1 MEITAKDLAV
11 LLNAK
16 LEGDPNARVNKL
28 AKIEEADADS
38 FCFLGNPK
46 YFHYAQTAKAGIL
59 LCDETLE
66 YNTANI
72 AAALR
77 VKEPYQAFQKLMEAY
92 AAMNGN
98 QKTSGIEANSYIG
111 KNSTY
116 GENFY
121 LGSFSYV
128 GDNVKIGKNVTIY
141 PNSYIGD
148 NAVIGDNTTIYSNV
162 SVYHQCV
169 IGAQCILHSGCV
181 IGSDGF
187 GFAPQEDGSYK
198 KIPQTGN
205 VVIGNDV
212 EIGANTCVDRAVISS
227 TKIGNGVKLDN
238 LIQVAHNVEIGE
250 NTVIAAQAG
259 ISGSTKFGKQVM
271 IGGQA
276 GITGH
281 LNIADG
287 VKIQAQAAVIRDITE
302 KGKGVSGVPAIDAR
316 EHYRLLAS
324 IKKLP
329 QLLQRVAELEKKLAE
344 KNDSHD
350 SSSALY

>member
-1 MEITAKDLAV
+1 MEITAKELAV
-11 LLNAK
+11 LLNAQ
-16 LEGDPNARVNKL
+16 LEGNPETKVSKL
-28 AKIEEADADS
+28 AKIEEADSNS

-77 VKEPYQAFQKLMEAY
+77 VKEPYQAFQKLMELY
-92 AAMNGN
+92 ASMNGK
-98 QKTSGIEANSYIG
+98 QKSSGIEEHSHIG
-111 KNSTY
+111 KNSVY
-116 GENFY
+116 GENFH
-121 LGSFSYV
+121 LGSFSYI
-128 GDNVKIGKNVTIY
+128 GDNVKIGKNVVIY
-141 PNSYIGD
+141 PNSFVGD
-148 NAVIGDNTTIYSNV
+148 NAEIGDDVIIYANV
-162 SVYHQCV
+162 SVYHDCKV
-169 IGAQCILHSGCV
+169 GSRTILHSGCV

-205 VVIGNDV
+205 VNIGNDV
-212 EIGANTCVDRAVISS
+212 EIGANTCIDRAVIGS
-227 TKIGNGVKLDN
+227 TFIRDGVKLDN
-238 LIQVAHNVEIGE
+238 LIQVAHNVDIGE

-259 ISGSTKFGKQVM
+259 ISGSTKFGKNVM

-281 LNIADG
+281 LNIAEG

-302 KGKGVSGVPAIDAR
+302 KGKGVSGAPAIDAR
-316 EHYRLLAS
+316 EHYRILAS
-324 IKKLP
+324 MKILP
-329 QLLQRVAELEKKLAE
+329 QLIQRVKKLEKKLEE
-344 KNDSHD
+344 KKSD
-350 SSSALY
+350 

>member
-1 MEITAKDLAV
+1 MEITAKELAV

-16 LEGDPNARVNKL
+16 LEGNPEARVNKL

-66 YNTANI
+66 YNPTNI

-77 VKEPYQAFQKLMEAY
+77 VKEPYQAFQKLMELY
-92 AAMNGN
+92 AAMNG
-98 QKTSGIEANSYIG
+98 QEKTAAIEPNSHIG
-111 KNSTY
+111 KGTVY
-116 GENFY
+116 GENFH

-128 GDNVKIGKNVTIY
+128 GDQVKIGNNVTIH
-141 PNSYIGD
+141 PNSFIGD
-148 NAVIGDNTTIYSNV
+148 KAEIGDHTIVYANV
-162 SVYHQCV
+162 SVYHDCK
-169 IGAQCILHSGCV
+169 IGSRTILHSGSV

-187 GFAPQEDGSYK
+187 GFAPQPDGSYK

-212 EIGANTCVDRAVISS
+212 EVGANTCIDRAVIGS

-238 LIQVAHNVEIGE
+238 LIQIAHNVEIGD

-259 ISGSTKFGKQVM
+259 ISGSSKFGKNVM

-287 VKIQAQAAVIRDITE
+287 VKIQAQAAVIRDIPE
-302 KGKGVSGVPAIDAR
+302 VGKGVSGAPAIDAR
-316 EHYRLLAS
+316 EHYRILAS
-324 IKKLP
+324 MKLLP
-329 QLLQRVAELEKKLAE
+329 ALIQRVKDLEKKLE
-344 KNDSHD
+344 KKTAS
-350 SSSALY
+350 